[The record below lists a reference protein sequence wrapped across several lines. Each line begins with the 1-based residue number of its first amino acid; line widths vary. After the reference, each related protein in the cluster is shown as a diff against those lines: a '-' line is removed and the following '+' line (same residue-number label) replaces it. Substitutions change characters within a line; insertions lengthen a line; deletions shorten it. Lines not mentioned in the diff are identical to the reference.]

1 MKASMELTLR
11 WAERS
16 KKYFEDHK
24 HEVPWREAGEGARS
38 TQSLF
43 GIVQG
48 GMDLELRKE
57 SAERTIEIGF
67 PGYAIGGLPSRD
79 TRQWSPGFLRG
90 TPSHLPPHKPPLTVG
105 GGPS

>member
-67 PGYAIGGLPSRD
+67 PGYAIGGLSVREPREGNPQGPRTTLQHISPPQ
-79 TRQWSPGFLRG
+79 TRL
-90 TPSHLPPHKPPLTVG
+90 VM
-105 GGPS
+105 

>member
-67 PGYAIGGLPSRD
+67 PGYAIGGRTLRETPPR
-79 TRQWSPGFLRG
+79 TPQRPNSPRPHTPPAQPPALRG
-90 TPSHLPPHKPPLTVG
+90 
-105 GGPS
+105 